1 MKQELAIVM
10 NRVGPVIAIGKP
22 AESLTQLGARRQIN
36 DHQLRSGT
44 AAGLII
50 IISELS
56 NIGQTLSCIPDYLD
70 QTILETRDPSEFRR
84 IKFFLWNNR
93 GYRRECMNT
102 NTLLA
107 LVFVFWSLISLLWV
121 NPTWDTSELQLGD
134 NPSRISELGL
144 RSRMER

>member
-22 AESLTQLGARRQIN
+22 AESLTQLGARRQIS

-44 AAGLII
+44 PAGLII

-84 IKFFLWNNR
+84 IKFSCGTIAGTGEN
-93 GYRRECMNT
+93 
-102 NTLLA
+102 
-107 LVFVFWSLISLLWV
+107 I
-121 NPTWDTSELQLGD
+121 
-134 NPSRISELGL
+134 
-144 RSRMER
+144 